1 MWSNFSHLYGC
12 VFIAGSRLSESGF
25 LFVIIWVLIKGIVQH
40 LGKWRFLIS
49 CSSERIISVF
59 MSRSYSQEGFMTF
72 LLSWDH
78 QKMYVDI
85 VWEFC
90 FCTEIG
96 NIFFSAA
103 LASTFWS
110 VPRKPT
116 PASPTSLK
124 EELCTCARGAKITA
138 PLSALT
144 SKVGCLVKSKLTV
157 VFFPPAQ
164 IKIMLNI

>member
-1 MWSNFSHLYGC
+1 MWSNFSNLYSR

-25 LFVIIWVLIKGIVQH
+25 LFVIIWVLIKGI
-40 LGKWRFLIS
+40 GEKWTYLIS

-85 VWEFC
+85 VWEFH

-144 SKVGCLVKSKLTV
+144 SKVGCLVKSKWTV
-157 VFFPPAQ
+157 VFFAPAQ